1 MTDMPQNYKDN
12 VILNLISFLYNV
24 NYQKITRYFVILS
37 KDTLFEF

>member
-24 NYQKITRYFVILS
+24 NYQKITCYFVILS